1 MTYLSPGNLPLTRL
15 SWLGA
20 QPRMPAL
27 LRRWMP
33 IVVAALFSRPLVY
46 VLMALQAWLSGATV
60 AMEAFVLRR

>member
-1 MTYLSPGNLPLTRL
+1 MTYLSPGSLPPTRL
-15 SWLGA
+15 PGLCA

-33 IVVAALFSRPLVY
+33 IVAATPFSRPLVY
-46 VLMALQAWLSGATV
+46 VLVALQAWFSGATA